1 MLKIKIFKEKGD
13 DVVLARIA
21 IVEDDVYMREELENL
36 LKKNGYE
43 VFSILDIENVISCI
57 ISYSPDLILLD
68 INLPFYS
75 GFELCKELK
84 SKQLGT
90 VLILTAR
97 DRLQDEL
104 HALGLGADD
113 YLTKPCNMER
123 LLARIKNLLRRTEE
137 QVGQGL
143 LNVQGFLLD
152 PNTFTLYIGK
162 TSYILPKNEG
172 KILLTL
178 LKNAPNIVTKEELYN
193 ILWGTDEF
201 IDDNALQVNLVR
213 LRKTLARFGLE
224 QRIETV
230 RGQGYRM
237 KG

>member
-43 VFSILDIENVISCI
+43 VFSILDFENVISCI

-143 LNVQGFLLD
+143 LNVQGFLQSDLH
-152 PNTFTLYIGK
+152 
-162 TSYILPKNEG
+162 E
-172 KILLTL
+172 
-178 LKNAPNIVTKEELYN
+178 AV
-193 ILWGTDEF
+193 LW
-201 IDDNALQVNLVR
+201 VR
-213 LRKTLARFGLE
+213 LPDFAEGF
-224 QRIETV
+224 
-230 RGQGYRM
+230 
-237 KG
+237 

>member
-1 MLKIKIFKEKGD
+1 
-13 DVVLARIA
+13 
-21 IVEDDVYMREELENL
+21 
-36 LKKNGYE
+36 
-43 VFSILDIENVISCI
+43 
-57 ISYSPDLILLD
+57 
-68 INLPFYS
+68 
-75 GFELCKELK
+75 
-84 SKQLGT
+84 
-90 VLILTAR
+90 
-97 DRLQDEL
+97 
-104 HALGLGADD
+104 
-113 YLTKPCNMER
+113 MEWW
-123 LLARIKNLLRRTEE
+123 LNH
-137 QVGQGL
+137 VGQMAQS
-143 LNVQGFLLD
+143 VQD
-152 PNTFTLYIGK
+152 Y
-162 TSYILPKNEG
+162 SILPKNEG